1 MDVSDVSSIERAFD
15 QAEEA
20 MGGEPIDVLIN
31 NAGIATP
38 NIALRITP
46 DEWDSL
52 MDTNLRYA
60 HPLPFPTLPYPS
72 VSVCIWLGYLYPL
85 NCVHRGAFFV
95 AQQAATRL
103 VKVSPRQKERRVH
116 HLADARCAAVH
127 AHSRVNVTACA
138 CSKAK
143 RAASSTSHPSWDNGR
158 TSTYV
163 VYQYFQY
170 ISLLPHTL
178 Y

>member
-1 MDVSDVSSIERAFD
+1 MVLRVVPPAVEMDVSDVSSIERAFD

-72 VSVCIWLGYLYPL
+72 VVVCIWLGHLRAL
-85 NCVHRGAFFV
+85 KLC
-95 AQQAATRL
+95 AQGSFLRRST
-103 VKVSPRQKERRVH
+103 SGDTPRQSEPTPKGETRAPPCRCEVRCSARS
-116 HLADARCAAVH
+116 LACECDCLCV
-127 AHSRVNVTACA
+127 
-138 CSKAK
+138 
-143 RAASSTSHPSWDNGR
+143 
-158 TSTYV
+158 
-163 VYQYFQY
+163 
-170 ISLLPHTL
+170 
-178 Y
+178 